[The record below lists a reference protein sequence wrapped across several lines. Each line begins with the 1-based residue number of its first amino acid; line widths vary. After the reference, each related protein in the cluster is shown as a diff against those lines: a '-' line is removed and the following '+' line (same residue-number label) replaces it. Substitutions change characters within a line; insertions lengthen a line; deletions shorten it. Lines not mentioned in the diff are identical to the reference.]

1 VNDYKTLAYIAKEI
15 VNQRNTYETAVQR
28 GSAKDYAEYKN
39 LCGIIQGLTTAEQII
54 NDLVQK
60 MEKSDD

>member
-1 VNDYKTLAYIAKEI
+1 VNDYQTLAYIVKEI
-15 VNQRNTYETAVQR
+15 GKQRETYETAVKR
-28 GSAKDYAEYKN
+28 GSAKDYPEYKN
-39 LCGIIQGLTTAEQII
+39 LCGLIQGLTTAETII

>member
-1 VNDYKTLAYIAKEI
+1 MNDYKTLAYVAKEI
-15 VNQRNTYETAVQR
+15 VKQRETYETAIQR

-39 LCGIIQGLTTAEQII
+39 LCGIIQGLTTAESIL